1 LAASQ
6 IRAGLRIHNVS
17 DSALLG
23 VAMLTPEAL
32 ARDHAQRVFRFARM
46 LCHNPADS
54 EDLAQEALLKA
65 MRSLHRFDP
74 SRGSLDTWLWTIV
87 MNVARDAGRAS
98 TRAETL
104 WDRIVS
110 LHRSDAGENEVETL
124 ALRRLSDAQLID
136 EVTRLPRRYRSL
148 IALRFGGD
156 LSYDEMAQLLHENP
170 AAVRQAMRRALK
182 VLRIRLEEKHEPD
195 A

>member
-1 LAASQ
+1 MASQ
-6 IRAGLRIHNVS
+6 IRAALRIHNVS
-17 DSALLG
+17 DATLSA
-23 VAMLTPEAL
+23 VAAVTPEAL
-32 ARDHAQRVFRFARM
+32 ARDHAPRVFRFARM

-65 MRSLHRFDP
+65 MRSLHQFNA

-87 MNVARDAGRAS
+87 VNVARDAGRAS

-104 WDRIVS
+104 WERVVS
-110 LHRSDAGENEVETL
+110 GQLSETGADEVETL
-124 ALRRLSDAQLID
+124 ALRRLSDAQLLE
-136 EVTRLPRRYRSL
+136 EVTRLPRRYRAL

-156 LSYDEMAQLLHENP
+156 LSYDEIALLLHESP
-170 AAVRQAMRRALK
+170 AALRQAMRRALK
-182 VLRIRLEEKHEPD
+182 ALRIRLEERDEPN

>member
-1 LAASQ
+1 
-6 IRAGLRIHNVS
+6 
-17 DSALLG
+17 
-23 VAMLTPEAL
+23 MTPEAL

-46 LCHNPADS
+46 LCHNTADS

-65 MRSLHRFDP
+65 MRSLNRFDP
-74 SRGSLDTWLWTIV
+74 TRGSLDTWLWTIV

-104 WDRIVS
+104 WERIVLRHHS
-110 LHRSDAGENEVETL
+110 QTAEDEVETL
-124 ALRRLSDAQLID
+124 ALRRIS
-136 EVTRLPRRYRSL
+136 VTRLPHRSRSL

-156 LSYDEMAQLLHENP
+156 LSYEEIAQLLHENP
-170 AAVRQAMRRALK
+170 AALRQAMRRALK
-182 VLRIRLEEKHEPD
+182 ALRIRLEERNERN

>member
-1 LAASQ
+1 
-6 IRAGLRIHNVS
+6 V
-17 DSALLG
+17 
-23 VAMLTPEAL
+23 TPEAL
-32 ARDHAQRVFRFARM
+32 ARDHAQKVFRFARM

-65 MRSLHRFDP
+65 MRSLDRFDP

-104 WDRIVS
+104 WERIA
-110 LHRSDAGENEVETL
+110 LQHRSDTAKDEVETL
-124 ALRRLSDAQLID
+124 ALRRMSDAELLD

-156 LSYDEMAQLLHENP
+156 LSYEEIAQLLHENP
-170 AAVRQAMRRALK
+170 AALRQAMRRALK
-182 VLRIRLEEKHEPD
+182 ALRIRLEERNESN

>member
-1 LAASQ
+1 
-6 IRAGLRIHNVS
+6 V
-17 DSALLG
+17 
-23 VAMLTPEAL
+23 TPEAL

-65 MRSLHRFDP
+65 MRGLHRFDP
-74 SRGSLDTWLWTIV
+74 RRGSLDTWLWTIV

-98 TRAETL
+98 TRTQTL
-104 WDRIVS
+104 WELIV
-110 LHRSDAGENEVETL
+110 LRYRSETAEDEVETL
-124 ALRRLSDAQLID
+124 ALRRLSDAQLLD
-136 EVTRLPRRYRSL
+136 QVTRLPRRYRSL

-156 LSYDEMAQLLHENP
+156 LSYEEIAQLLHENP
-170 AAVRQAMRRALK
+170 AALRQTMRRALK
-182 VLRIRLEEKHEPD
+182 ALRIRLEEGNESN

>member
-1 LAASQ
+1 VSNAA
-6 IRAGLRIHNVS
+6 V
-17 DSALLG
+17 LG
-23 VAMLTPEAL
+23 VAIVTPEAL

-46 LCHNPADS
+46 LCHNTADS

-65 MRSLHRFDP
+65 MRSLNRFDP
-74 SRGSLDTWLWTIV
+74 TRGSLDTWLWTIV

-104 WDRIVS
+104 WERIVLRHHS
-110 LHRSDAGENEVETL
+110 ETVEDEVETL
-124 ALRRLSDAQLID
+124 ALRRISDAQLLD
-136 EVTRLPRRYRSL
+136 EVTRLPHRYRSL

-156 LSYDEMAQLLHENP
+156 LSYEEIAQLLHENP
-170 AAVRQAMRRALK
+170 AALRQAMRRALK
-182 VLRIRLEEKHEPD
+182 ALRIRLEERNERN

>member
-1 LAASQ
+1 
-6 IRAGLRIHNVS
+6 VS
-17 DSALLG
+17 DAALLS
-23 VAMLTPEAL
+23 VAVVTPESL

-65 MRSLHRFDP
+65 MRSLHQFNP

-87 MNVARDAGRAS
+87 VNVARDAGRAS

-104 WDRIVS
+104 WERVVS
-110 LHRSDAGENEVETL
+110 GQLSETAADEVETL
-124 ALRRLSDAQLID
+124 ALRRLSDIHLLD

-148 IALRFGGD
+148 IALRFGAD
-156 LSYDEMAQLLHENP
+156 LSYEEMAELLHESST
-170 AAVRQAMRRALK
+170 ALRQAMRRALK
-182 VLRIRLEEKHEPD
+182 ALRIKLEERNERN

>member
-1 LAASQ
+1 VLHFVSD
-6 IRAGLRIHNVS
+6 NVS
-17 DSALLG
+17 DAALLR
-23 VAMLTPEAL
+23 VATVTPEAL

-65 MRSLHRFDP
+65 MRNLNRFDP

-98 TRAETL
+98 NRAETL
-104 WDRIVS
+104 WERIVS
-110 LHRSDAGENEVETL
+110 GQLSEPAAGEVETL
-124 ALRRLSDAQLID
+124 ALQRLSDAQLLD

-148 IALRFGGD
+148 IALRFGAD
-156 LSYDEMAQLLHENP
+156 LSYDEIALLLHESP
-170 AAVRQAMRRALK
+170 AALRQAMRRALK
-182 VLRIRLEEKHEPD
+182 ALRIRLEEKDESN